1 MDVLPEQ
8 LNTDKS
14 ILIEHSLN
22 AVKKLLSEFQEFAP
36 YALCI
41 ALQGEI
47 MPIKIETDSEKPV
60 TKELLAKYEELLD
73 AKLKNQEIRSY
84 AIAYNMVVSTNNS
97 GAVENT
103 NAIAIKI
110 KQTDLVKCNYY
121 FYAYSFSPDKEL
133 LMGHSWGVN
142 L

>member
-1 MDVLPEQ
+1 MDTLPEQ
-8 LNTDKS
+8 LITDKS
-14 ILIEHSLN
+14 MLNEHSLN
-22 AVKKLLSEFQEFAP
+22 AVKKLLSEFQEFVP

-47 MPIKIETDSEKPV
+47 MPFKIETDSEKPA

-84 AIAYNMVVSTNNS
+84 AIAYNMVVSTNKS
-97 GAVENT
+97 DAVENT

-110 KQTDLVKCNYY
+110 KQTNLLKRSFN

-133 LMGHSWGVN
+133 IMGESWGVN